1 MIELDKI
8 YNCDCLVGIKEIPNN
23 SIDCI
28 ITDPPYLLDSTGG
41 GSSALA
47 KRSRRL
53 KDSIEFISNGFDYE
67 NLFDE
72 FIRVCKIPN
81 MLIFCSNKQI
91 SQTMSFFEGKGLKS
105 TLLIWQKTNPM
116 PTGNNA
122 YISDVEFVVY
132 VHDKGAYFGNDAPLE
147 FKKKVYT
154 SPLVKEGGYHPT
166 QKSVNHIRRYIM
178 VHCPPNGVVLDTFMG
193 SGTTALACIKEK
205 RHFIGFEIDKKYY
218 DIANERINNE
228 TRQLTLF

>member
-28 ITDPPYLLDSTGG
+28 ITDPPYLLDSSGG
-41 GSSALA
+41 GASALA

-91 SQTMSFFEGKGLKS
+91 SQTMSFFEDKGLKS
-105 TLLIWQKTNPM
+105 TLLIW
-116 PTGNNA
+116 
-122 YISDVEFVVY
+122 
-132 VHDKGAYFGNDAPLE
+132 
-147 FKKKVYT
+147 
-154 SPLVKEGGYHPT
+154 
-166 QKSVNHIRRYIM
+166 
-178 VHCPPNGVVLDTFMG
+178 
-193 SGTTALACIKEK
+193 
-205 RHFIGFEIDKKYY
+205 
-218 DIANERINNE
+218 
-228 TRQLTLF
+228 